1 METGDLIGPAL
12 IGALVIAAIG
22 GTLIALKGMAFA
34 RIVSIATGIAILIN
48 AVMAGLTR
56 DTVNQQAY
64 FVLTVLVAFICAVLL
79 AIGGAIGS
87 WRMRRGG

>member
-1 METGDLIGPAL
+1 MTIGDLVGPAL
-12 IGALVIAAIG
+12 IGALVIAAAG
-22 GTLIALKGMAFA
+22 GATIAIKGMAYA
-34 RIVSIATGIAILIN
+34 RATSILTGIAILIN
-48 AVMAGLTR
+48 AVLAALTR

-64 FVLTVLVAFICAVLL
+64 LVLTIVLALICAVLL

>member
-1 METGDLIGPAL
+1 METGDLTGPAL
-12 IGALVIAAIG
+12 IASLMIAAVGGVVIA
-22 GTLIALKGMAFA
+22 TKGLRFA
-34 RIVSIATGIAILIN
+34 RIASIVTGIAILIN
-48 AVMAGLTR
+48 AVLAALTR

-64 FVLTVLVAFICAVLL
+64 LVLTIVLALICAVLL

>member
-1 METGDLIGPAL
+1 MEIGDLVGPAL
-12 IGALVIAAIG
+12 IGTLVVAAIG
-22 GTLIALKGMAFA
+22 GTVIAAKGMAFA
-34 RIVSIATGIAILIN
+34 RGASIVTGIAILIN
-48 AVMAGLTR
+48 AVLAGLTR

-64 FVLTVLVAFICAVLL
+64 FVLTVLVAIVCAVLL